1 MYCPQCGQQQAS
13 GDVRF
18 CSRCG
23 FILEAVSAVLAS
35 GGMAPRYIQPGPQV
49 LSPRSRG
56 VRKGAMLM
64 LSTLFV
70 VPVLAILIVALL
82 NGPEEIVGLAAV
94 FCFVGG
100 LLRMLYALMMEDPY
114 PQLESNQVAPY
125 APPAAPQFDRSMRNA
140 ALPPASVNA
149 VPSWRPQPNTAEL
162 AHRPSV
168 TENTTRLLD
177 KDDPHNR

>member
-1 MYCPQCGQQQAS
+1 
-13 GDVRF
+13 
-18 CSRCG
+18 
-23 FILEAVSAVLAS
+23 
-35 GGMAPRYIQPGPQV
+35 
-49 LSPRSRG
+49 
-56 VRKGAMLM
+56 MLM

-70 VPVLAILIVALL
+70 VPVLGILIVALL
-82 NGPEEIVGLAAV
+82 DGPAEFVGLAAI

-125 APPAAPQFDRSMRNA
+125 APPPVPQFDRSMRNA
-140 ALPPASVNA
+140 ALPPAPVNA
-149 VPSWRPQPNTAEL
+149 APSWRPQPNTAEL